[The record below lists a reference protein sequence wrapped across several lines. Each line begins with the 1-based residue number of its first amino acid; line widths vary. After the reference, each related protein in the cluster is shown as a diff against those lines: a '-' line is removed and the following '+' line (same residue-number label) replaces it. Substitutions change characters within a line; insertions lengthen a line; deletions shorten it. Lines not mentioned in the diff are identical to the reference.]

1 VPLTLAILIP
11 GLFLIAIGLPLVLSH
26 GAAIAALK
34 GFPRSEGASNLFFG
48 AGALWFLY
56 NIWHLSVADFG
67 DYRVMLL
74 IAFALIA
81 VMAFKC
87 VPDFLAVRGVCILV
101 LLAAAASPMLMA
113 GYMNFDHPLIYFQ
126 KAFVYVCII
135 LAIWLGA
142 QPWRLR
148 DFFEWLF
155 ARPQRARALGG
166 VLAGYGLLLTL
177 VAFTY

>member
-1 VPLTLAILIP
+1 MPLTLAILIP
-11 GLFLIAIGLPLVLSH
+11 GLFLIALGLPLLTAH
-26 GAAIAALK
+26 GAAVAALK
-34 GFPRSEGASNLFFG
+34 GFPRSQGAANLFFG
-48 AGALWFLY
+48 AGSLWFLY
-56 NIWHLSVADFG
+56 NIWHLSPADFG
-67 DYRVMLL
+67 DYRVLLL
-74 IAFALIA
+74 IAFAVIA
-81 VMAFKC
+81 AMAFRC
-87 VPDFLAVRGVCILV
+87 VPDFLAVRGVCVLV
-101 LLAAAASPMLMA
+101 LLAASPLLMA

-126 KAFVYVCII
+126 KAFVYLCIV

-155 ARPQRARALGG
+155 ARPQRVRALGG